1 MKYLKLFEQFNE
13 GLEVDEFGN
22 LKTPD
27 CLTDEPDD
35 DPDTAYEKG
44 KEAFD
49 KGYDISDVPF
59 LDLELKE
66 AWLDGFEGA

>member
-13 GLEVDEFGN
+13 GLEVDEFGS

-27 CLTDEPDD
+27 CLTDSPDD

-49 KGYDISDVPF
+49 KGYSQEENPF
-59 LDLELKE
+59 TEPELQE
-66 AWLDGFEGA
+66 AWLDGFESA